1 MNVIKWLCFCGLSFL
16 NLFVFVFR
24 LGFDVLYWK
33 PGLLWWFAINCDCL
47 ISNAWWCLLIDWCWD
62 DVHIKMLIQVIH
74 KLCEQMHDIM
84 IVIVRWSRMCM
95 SNVNELI
102 CEVLSSRVF
111 GMIECYYF
119 ESMNDFAQVF
129 YDWIN
134 CLFCIIWSRPF
145 VGTLFI
151 GQIHKVSLL
160 KENTLCS
167 ILWTLSLEHTLKPL
181 IEKSLPW
188 VK

>member
-1 MNVIKWLCFCGLSFL
+1 MI
-16 NLFVFVFR
+16 
-24 LGFDVLYWK
+24 
-33 PGLLWWFAINCDCL
+33 LWW
-47 ISNAWWCLLIDWCWD
+47 WWMLRCA
-62 DVHIKMLIQVIH
+62 HYMLIQVIH

-84 IVIVRWSRMCM
+84 IVFVKLRRMCM

-102 CEVLSSRVF
+102 CEVLSSRVV
-111 GMIECYYF
+111 IVECYYF

-134 CLFCIIWSRPF
+134 CLFCIMWSRPF

-167 ILWTLSLEHTLKPL
+167 ILWTLSLEHTLKPFDW
-181 IEKSLPW
+181 KSLPW